1 MRSAVFAACIAATF
15 IACTSDELDSP
26 APTPATLP
34 SPSQTSVDVPASPF
48 PTAQVVSGLDE
59 ALVVRVI
66 DGDTVELEGGERL
79 RYIGMDTPE
88 STTQHECFGEEA
100 TARNRDL
107 VEGHVVALETDVSD
121 RDRFGRLLR
130 YVYVDGVMVNE
141 LLVLEGYAN
150 ASSFPPDVKYQE
162 RFLAAEAAAREAIAG
177 LWSACI
183 ELPVASPGD
192 CDLAYPDVCIPPPPP
207 DLQCADV
214 SFRNFRVLPPDPH
227 RFDGNNDGEGC
238 EGP

>member
-1 MRSAVFAACIAATF
+1 
-15 IACTSDELDSP
+15 
-26 APTPATLP
+26 
-34 SPSQTSVDVPASPF
+34 
-48 PTAQVVSGLDE
+48 
-59 ALVVRVI
+59 
-66 DGDTVELEGGERL
+66 
-79 RYIGMDTPE
+79 MDTPE
-88 STTQHECFGEEA
+88 STTQHECFGDEA

-107 VEGHVVALETDVSD
+107 VEGRTVALETDVSD

-141 LLVLEGYAN
+141 LLVLEGYATAN
-150 ASSFPPDVKYQE
+150 TFPPDVKYQE
-162 RFLAAEAAAREAIAG
+162 RFLAAEVAAREAASG
-177 LWSACI
+177 LWSACV
-183 ELPVASPGD
+183 EPTPDSPGG
-192 CDLAYPDVCIPPPPP
+192 CDPAYPDICIPPPPP

>member
-1 MRSAVFAACIAATF
+1 MRSALAAACIAAAF
-15 IACTSDELDSP
+15 VACTSGAGESP
-26 APTPATLP
+26 APTTAALP
-34 SPSQTSVDVPASPF
+34 SPTHAAIDLPPSPA
-48 PTAQVVSGLDE
+48 PTAQAVSGLEE

-66 DGDTVELEGGERL
+66 DGDTVVIEGGERL

-88 STTQHECFGEEA
+88 STTQHECFGDEA

-107 VEGHVVALETDVSD
+107 VEGRVVALETDVSG

-141 LLVLEGYAN
+141 LLVREGFATVSTY
-150 ASSFPPDVKYQE
+150 PPDVKYQE
-162 RFLAAEAAAREAIAG
+162 RFLAAETAARQAAAG
-177 LWSACI
+177 LWNACV
-183 ELPVASPGD
+183 EQPSASPGD
-192 CDLAYPDVCIPPPPP
+192 CDPAYPDVCIPPPPP

-227 RFDGNNDGEGC
+227 NFDGNSDGEGC